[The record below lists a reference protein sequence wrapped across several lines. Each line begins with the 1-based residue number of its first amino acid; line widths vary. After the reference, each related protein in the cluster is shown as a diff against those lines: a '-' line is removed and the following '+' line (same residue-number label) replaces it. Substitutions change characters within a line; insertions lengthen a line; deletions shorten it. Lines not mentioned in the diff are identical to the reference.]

1 MALPQRAISGALAL
15 VLATSLA
22 GCDQG
27 KNTYVEP
34 PPPEVT
40 VATPVRR
47 DVTNYFEA
55 TGTAQPVLS
64 VDIRA
69 RVKGFLKERL
79 FTEGA
84 IVKQGQL
91 LMVIDEEPFQ
101 IAQEQAKNRLAE
113 ADSALRKAKESRAR
127 EVARAQVALDDSQ
140 LSLARIDETR
150 QKTLM
155 SRNAGTREEMDRFEA
170 QRRKTEAQV
179 ESSKASM
186 DQAAADYETGIL
198 SAEAN
203 AATARAA
210 LRNADIELGYCRMT
224 SPIDG
229 RISRVNFHVGNLV
242 GDGSSSLLATIVKLD
257 PIYAYINVS
266 EYDLLRY
273 RDEAGSPG
281 RPEEGKEGMPMELA
295 LANEVGYPHHGR
307 ADYQDP
313 GLDPSTGTIRVRGIF
328 PNPDGVIL
336 PGLFVRI
343 RVPFGKPADSLL
355 VPERAL
361 GTDQSGQY
369 LLVVGSDDT
378 VEYRPVKVG
387 ATVDGLRV
395 VQGKIGPDDR
405 VVVDGLLRARPKL
418 KVSPKLEA
426 PPAAK
431 AIASAEGRASL
442 GL

>member
-186 DQAAADYETGIL
+186 EQAAADYETGIL

-273 RDEAGSPG
+273 RDEAGSPAAPRRG
-281 RPEEGKEGMPMELA
+281 RKGCRWSWPWPTRWATPTTAGPTTRTPGSTPA
-295 LANEVGYPHHGR
+295 PGR
-307 ADYQDP
+307 SGSGGSSP
-313 GLDPSTGTIRVRGIF
+313 TPTG
-328 PNPDGVIL
+328 
-336 PGLFVRI
+336 
-343 RVPFGKPADSLL
+343 
-355 VPERAL
+355 
-361 GTDQSGQY
+361 
-369 LLVVGSDDT
+369 
-378 VEYRPVKVG
+378 
-387 ATVDGLRV
+387 
-395 VQGKIGPDDR
+395 
-405 VVVDGLLRARPKL
+405 
-418 KVSPKLEA
+418 
-426 PPAAK
+426 
-431 AIASAEGRASL
+431 
-442 GL
+442 